1 MSAAI
6 SANFTES
13 GDEVES
19 IIANMYT
26 SNELK
31 DMPGKGRKMI
41 SLARLIQFEKNN
53 NFLFFCKP
61 DLFHY
66 CELLIQSS
74 GNPSTHMG
82 NYFQLIFNKK
92 RIK

>member
-1 MSAAI
+1 MTAAI

-31 DMPGKGRKMI
+31 DMPGKEGKMI
-41 SLARLIQFEKNN
+41 SLARLIQFEK
-53 NFLFFCKP
+53 K
-61 DLFHY
+61 
-66 CELLIQSS
+66 Q
-74 GNPSTHMG
+74 
-82 NYFQLIFNKK
+82 
-92 RIK
+92 